1 MWSRPVLLL
10 LTAVFMAF
18 VTVVVSLP
26 RAVLNKRLYGIS
38 KGTTIKTNLF
48 LLFVSF
54 VVLGVIYW
62 INPEILQKKNTE
74 GTN

>member
-10 LTAVFMAF
+10 LTVVFMT
-18 VTVVVSLP
+18 VITVVVSLP
-26 RAVLNKRLYGIS
+26 RAALNKRLFGIS

-54 VVLGVIYW
+54 VVLGVVYW
-62 INPEILQKKNTE
+62 INPEILQKKD
-74 GTN
+74 